1 MLETDVL
8 MQREDKNTKRK
19 VKKMK
24 EKVVEIHEIQNT
36 FDTEFELVSEEMEEN
51 NESDSIYPKANSTE
65 HNR

>member
-24 EKVVEIHEIQNT
+24 EKIVEIHEVQNT

-51 NESDSIYPKANSTE
+51 NETNSIYPKTNSTDN
-65 HNR
+65 NR

>member
-8 MQREDKNTKRK
+8 TQREDKNTKRK
-19 VKKMK
+19 VKRMK
-24 EKVVEIHEIQNT
+24 EKTVEIHEIQNT

-51 NESDSIYPKANSTE
+51 NESNSIYPKIDSTK

>member
-24 EKVVEIHEIQNT
+24 EKIVEIHEVQNT

-51 NESDSIYPKANSTE
+51 NETNSIHPKTNSTDN
-65 HNR
+65 NR

>member
-1 MLETDVL
+1 
-8 MQREDKNTKRK
+8 
-19 VKKMK
+19 MK
-24 EKVVEIHEIQNT
+24 EKIVEIHEIQNT